1 MCTYAD
7 AVGAVVL
14 IAVAVFA
21 LAESDDDA
29 RNVSAN
35 AVAVVQVLC
44 KKILT
49 SDYAVAV
56 GAGVVI
62 SDAACVFGVCC
73 CCRYWCCWCMLLL

>member
-1 MCTYAD
+1 MMPGMFLQMLLLLCM
-7 AVGAVVL
+7 
-14 IAVAVFA
+14 
-21 LAESDDDA
+21 
-29 RNVSAN
+29 
-35 AVAVVQVLC
+35 QVLC

-62 SDAACVFGVCC
+62 SDAACVVGVCC